1 MILRAH
7 TDRSKY
13 EGFDMGMRQKSLSQ
27 REQFEEEA
35 KRLGGGMTAN
45 QRRFMHAAKKLGR
58 ELEPVG
64 FMAGSVE
71 DSELS
76 CCSGNRPVA
85 PSPSVG

>member
-35 KRLGGGMTAN
+35 KRLGGGVTDN

-58 ELEPVG
+58 ELEPIG

-71 DSELS
+71 DSKL
-76 CCSGNRPVA
+76 
-85 PSPSVG
+85 